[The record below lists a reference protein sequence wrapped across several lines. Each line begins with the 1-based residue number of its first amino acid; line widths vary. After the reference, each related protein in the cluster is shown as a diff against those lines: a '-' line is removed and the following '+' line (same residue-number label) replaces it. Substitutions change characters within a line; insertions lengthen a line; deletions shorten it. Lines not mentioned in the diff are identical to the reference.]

1 MSRRPA
7 AASGTE
13 PAHVAGSVATESPVE
28 TDPVFSVLGVAPVA
42 HTLTPALRFDLHV
55 SDPLGRAIH
64 VLALSVAIRIDP
76 GRRGYDGAT
85 RAKLVELFGAPER
98 WAATTQ
104 ALHWASVDVL
114 VKGFTGA
121 TSFAVEVPC
130 GYDLEVAATKYLYS
144 LPDGAVPLTL
154 LFTGLVLYAGEH
166 DRLQVAPVPWSAM
179 ARWRMPVE
187 AFRAVM
193 AAHYPGGRWVRLSAE
208 TLDVL
213 ADRKA
218 QRGDHSFDATVRGLL
233 A

>member
-1 MSRRPA
+1 MSAGVGPA
-7 AASGTE
+7 
-13 PAHVAGSVATESPVE
+13 VAT
-28 TDPVFSVLGVAPVA
+28 DPEFSVLGVAPVTN
-42 HTLTPALRFDLHV
+42 TLTPALRLDLHV

-76 GRRGYDGAT
+76 GRRSYDDAT

-104 ALHWASVDVL
+104 ALHWTSVDVL

-121 TSFAVEVPC
+121 TSFAVEVAC
-130 GYDLEVAATKYLYS
+130 GYDLEVAATKYMYS
-144 LPDGAVPLTL
+144 LPDGVVPLTL

-166 DRLQVAPVPWSAM
+166 DRLQVAQVPWSAM
-179 ARWRMPVE
+179 ARWRMPIE
-187 AFRAVM
+187 AFRSVM
-193 AAHYPGGRWVRLSAE
+193 AAHYPSGGGWVALSAE
-208 TLDVL
+208 TLDAL